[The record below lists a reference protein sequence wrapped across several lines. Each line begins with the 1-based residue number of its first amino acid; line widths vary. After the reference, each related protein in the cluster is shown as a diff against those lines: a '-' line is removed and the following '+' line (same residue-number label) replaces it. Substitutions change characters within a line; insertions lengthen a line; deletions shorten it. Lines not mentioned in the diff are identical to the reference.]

1 MDRRLNSYLRTFR
14 RRFGF
19 TQKELAFLI
28 GMGSRTAVSR
38 IERSKRKPSVEAL
51 IECAFLFEASELDLF
66 PTLISE
72 LQKDVLERANELYEE
87 LQGEP
92 SKTTRAKLDFLEH
105 FLDKAEADRLD
116 RNV

>member
-1 MDRRLNSYLRTFR
+1 MDHRLTSYLRTFR

-28 GMGSRTAVSR
+28 GIDSRTVVSR
-38 IERSKRKPSVEAL
+38 IERSIRRPSFEAL
-51 IECAFLFEASELDLF
+51 IVSVFFFGASPLELF
-66 PTLISE
+66 PTLVSA
-72 LQKDVLERANELYEE
+72 LHQAALKRANELYEE

-92 SKTTRAKLDFLEH
+92 SKTTRAKLDFLEQ
-105 FLDKAEADRLD
+105 FLDADVDRLK

>member
-1 MDRRLNSYLRTFR
+1 MDHRLTSYLRTFR

-28 GMGSRTAVSR
+28 GINSRTVVSR
-38 IERSKRKPSVEAL
+38 IESSIRRPSLE
-51 IECAFLFEASELDLF
+51 AFLVSVFLFGASPVELFPALVSELH
-66 PTLISE
+66 
-72 LQKDVLERANELYEE
+72 QAACERANELYEE

-92 SKTTRAKLDFLEH
+92 SKTTRAKLDFLEQ
-105 FLDKAEADRLD
+105 FLDADVDRHK